1 MTLLPSSYK
10 FRKKLAFYNETIL
23 TKGTTT
29 MKQLLV
35 IAIALAS
42 TTAFASRARVT
53 SLSNSKHITDTQSI
67 YTNPAKMFLM
77 GDFVN
82 LESGTTAQGAQ
93 GTNTEGLL
101 VRSMGD
107 AKMGLS
113 LGHRSENASN
123 FGLRSIY
130 FTGVASGTP
139 ALNAAS
145 NQQNPVEFSY
155 GMKAGDLTW
164 AGTLVYSNYNDKAND
179 VKESSMG
186 VRLGAL
192 TGAWDIALGLGLG
205 NTVKVGTPDV
215 DFKGTTGIAL
225 DVGYT
230 MNTLYTYASVSLAGA
245 KMSVGGVEQAKV
257 DVTRITLGAVESV
270 KKDGNEFFY
279 GVALANSVSENKAG
293 TGSKTTSMTLPVIVG
308 LEAEATSW
316 MTLRGSLTQ
325 TVLINNSKSEANS
338 VTTAE
343 TAPGG
348 NNTVAAIGTGLKFNK
363 VTVDGSLSGLTGGG
377 STQNLDG
384 NTLLTTV
391 GLTYMF

>member
-1 MTLLPSSYK
+1 
-10 FRKKLAFYNETIL
+10 
-23 TKGTTT
+23 

-53 SLSNSKHITDTQSI
+53 SLSNSAHIIDTQSV

-82 LESGTTAQGAQ
+82 IESGSTATTTEDANA
-93 GTNTEGLL
+93 EGLL

-107 AKMGLS
+107 AKAGLS
-113 LGHRSENASN
+113 LGHKSENASA
-123 FGLRSIY
+123 FGLR
-130 FTGVASGTP
+130 
-139 ALNAAS
+139 ALLVGGAGAPLATMNVLVE
-145 NQQNPVEFSY
+145 QQNPLELTY
-155 GMKAGDLTW
+155 GMKSGDMTW
-164 AGTLVYSNYNDKAND
+164 AGTFVYSSFNDKANEA
-179 VKESSMG
+179 KENSAG

-192 TGAWDIALGLGLG
+192 TGAWDFSLGLGLL
-205 NTVKVGTPDV
+205 NTVEGKSAVTIAPAGVTAGDEIE
-215 DFKGTTGIAL
+215 FKGTIGVSAFA
-225 DVGYT
+225 GYT
-230 MNTLYTYASVSLAGA
+230 MNNMYYFGEVVLAGA
-245 KMSVGGVEQAKV
+245 KMENTTTGTEMSKIDSTE
-257 DVTRITLGAVESV
+257 ITLGAVDSM

-279 GVALANSVSENKAG
+279 GISLVNSMLKN
-293 TGSKTTSMTLPVIVG
+293 KTTDSETTSLTLPVIVG

-325 TVLINNSKSEANS
+325 TVLINNSKTEAAG

-343 TAPGG
+343 TAPGA
-348 NNTVAAIGTGLKFNK
+348 NNTVAAVGTGLKFNK
-363 VTVDGSLSGLTGGG
+363 VTIDGTLQGLTGGAA
-377 STQNLDG
+377 TQALNG